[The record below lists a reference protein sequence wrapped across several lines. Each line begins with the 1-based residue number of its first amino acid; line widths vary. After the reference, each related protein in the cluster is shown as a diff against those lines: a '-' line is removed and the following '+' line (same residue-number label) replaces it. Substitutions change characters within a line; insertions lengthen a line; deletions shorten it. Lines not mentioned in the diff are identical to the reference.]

1 MDIHNYYDHG
11 MLKASQQVD
20 KKVLKEMLSHPF
32 FGVGDFA
39 ASYKGHFMSNKINNL
54 SEEQISKLE
63 ALDNT
68 PADEFELGMHRK
80 GGDVFM
86 MVWEAYQITRSDKPF
101 VDPSIGTI
109 QHKNIFYDEFNNWL
123 WDRITKEFFDEFQ
136 SKSEIKLIDD
146 YREYLLKNEYIIRST
161 YELDEGR
168 GIYINSESGD
178 EFSNHNG
185 DFITEDEDGTVMKWT
200 RPEGTYK
207 VEESHNRYVF
217 WNINQQML

>member
-1 MDIHNYYDHG
+1 MQHQEQHWEHQRY
-11 MLKASQQVD
+11 
-20 KKVLKEMLSHPF
+20 
-32 FGVGDFA
+32 
-39 ASYKGHFMSNKINNL
+39 SYH
-54 SEEQISKLE
+54 
-63 ALDNT
+63 
-68 PADEFELGMHRK
+68 
-80 GGDVFM
+80 
-86 MVWEAYQITRSDKPF
+86 
-101 VDPSIGTI
+101 
-109 QHKNIFYDEFNNWL
+109 FYDEFNNWL